1 MRKILY
7 ISDLN
12 EAAPIFH
19 SQVIPH
25 VRELKKN
32 FDITLVILNRNSIAR
47 HGQENAVNYN
57 SIKGDYIYYL
67 AGINFL
73 KQKEKMRAIL
83 KNASFDLIYSR
94 GIRGGIVGSFIK
106 KSFYSNRI
114 TLLNDIRGDAL
125 DGQDRN
131 FINKAISNHTTKLI
145 YNSADILFVVSNYL
159 KEKICSDYS
168 FNSNNAYVFPTFV
181 PDNKFDFNEGNR
193 KNIRKELGFR
203 DTDIVILYSGSL
215 VKFQNVETIL
225 SAFRLSSN
233 PDLKMLI
240 LTKDNEI
247 KSLVEKYGLSTD
259 RIRIKSMV
267 YEDIEK
273 YYHAADFGI
282 LIRDN
287 TNTNKSAAPTK
298 FAEYVNSGLSVII
311 NSIDADYVRIFKEKK
326 LQGVLLEKKEELLD
340 CFNNITMSH
349 IHRNVLK
356 INTLSELVN
365 KQKEIL
371 NNLNLQI

>member
-1 MRKILY
+1 MKRILY

-32 FDITLVILNRNSIAR
+32 FDVTLVILNRNSGAR
-47 HGQENAVNYN
+47 HGQEHAVNYN

-83 KNASFDLIYSR
+83 KDASFDLIYSR

-125 DGQDRN
+125 DGQKRN
-131 FINKAISNHTTKLI
+131 FINKAISKHATRLI
-145 YNSADILFVVSNYL
+145 YNNSDILFLVSNFL
-159 KEKICSDYS
+159 KEKICDDYS
-168 FNSNNAYVFPTFV
+168 FNSNKAYVFPTFV
-181 PDNKFDFNEGNR
+181 PDNKFDFKEENR
-193 KNIRKELGFR
+193 KSIRKELDFR
-203 DTDIVILYSGSL
+203 NTDIVILYSGSL

-225 SAFRLSSN
+225 SAFSQSSN
-233 PDLKMLI
+233 PGLKMLI
-240 LTKDNEI
+240 LTKDEGI
-247 KSLVEKYGLSTD
+247 KPLIEKYGLSED
-259 RIRIKSMV
+259 KIKIKSMV

-326 LQGVLLEKKEELLD
+326 LEGFLLEKKEDLLD
-340 CFNNITMSH
+340 CFNSITTSH
-349 IHRNVLK
+349 IQRNVLK
-356 INTLSELVN
+356 INTLSELVK

-371 NNLNLQI
+371 NNLEI